1 MNINHS
7 RNSYFI
13 KPTDFLVPILL
24 ISVIAVFLYF
34 NGVLT
39 AHQYAEFQVNWFF
52 YINATLSQF
61 PAIIYNLTQLG
72 DALICLSLLTIF
84 IVYKPKIWE
93 QLPSALI
100 VSALLSS
107 VLKNIFSVPRPAA
120 VFDQTQFVIIGKTL
134 TGHNSLPSGHSIT
147 LFTILTVLLYVLMPK
162 KKMQQWA
169 WAFFIILVG
178 LCLVFTRVGVGAHFP
193 IDVISGSIVGYM
205 SGLLGMFIN
214 QKYNLWAWIY
224 NPKYYPFFM
233 VLFVVCGGVII
244 SKIIHEPLP
253 IYYVSI
259 LMLLMSLYKIT
270 AIYVKK

>member
-1 MNINHS
+1 MNIDHS

-24 ISVIAVFLYF
+24 ISVIAVFLYL
-34 NGVLT
+34 NGVST
-39 AHQYAEFQVNWFF
+39 AHQYAEFQRDLFF

-61 PAIIYNLTQLG
+61 PQIIYNLTQLG

-93 QLPSALI
+93 QLPYALI

-107 VLKNIFSVPRPAA
+107 ILKNIFSVPRPAA
-120 VFDQTQFVIIGKTL
+120 AFDQTHFVIIGKTL

-147 LFTILTVLLYVLMPK
+147 VFTILTVLLYVLMPK
-162 KKMQQWA
+162 QKMQQWA
-169 WAFFIILVG
+169 WTLFILFVG
-178 LCLVFTRVGVGAHFP
+178 ITVVFTRVGVGAHYP
-193 IDVISGSIVGYM
+193 LDVISGSIVGYI

-214 QKYNLWAWIY
+214 QQYNVWAWMR
-224 NPKYYPFFM
+224 NPKYYPIFM
-233 VLFVVCGGVII
+233 GLFVVCGIVII
-244 SKIIHEPLP
+244 GKMIHEPLP
-253 IYYVSI
+253 IYI
-259 LMLLMSLYKIT
+259 AALLSLLISLYKMT